1 METFGIILI
10 IIVYLLFGRVFGY
23 EVYREEIMDF
33 YLQKI
38 QHMYVSPD
46 DYEKNIRPKFF
57 RNILRII
64 SILIWPVF
72 FVGWFIITL
81 LWLIKL
87 IIVGIFKFFL
97 D

>member
-1 METFGIILI
+1 METFCIVLV
-10 IIVYLLFGRVFGY
+10 IIVYLFFGRAFGY
-23 EVYREEIMDF
+23 EVYRDEIMDF
-33 YLQKI
+33 YLEKI
-38 QHMYVSPD
+38 KHIYTPSD

-64 SILIWPVF
+64 SILIWPLIF
-72 FVGWFIITL
+72 IGWCIITI

-87 IIVGIFKFFL
+87 IIVGIFNFFL

>member
-1 METFGIILI
+1 METFIIILTI
-10 IIVYLLFGRVFGY
+10 IIYLLFGRGFGY
-23 EVYREEIMDF
+23 EVYRDEIMDF

-38 QHMYVSPD
+38 QHMYVLPD
-46 DYEKNIRPKFF
+46 EYEKNIRPKFF

-64 SILIWPVF
+64 SILIWPLIF
-72 FVGWFIITL
+72 IGWFIITL
-81 LWLIKL
+81 LWFIKL

>member
-1 METFGIILI
+1 METFCIVLV
-10 IIVYLLFGRVFGY
+10 IIVYLFFGRAFGY
-23 EVYREEIMDF
+23 EVYRDEIMDF

-38 QHMYVSPD
+38 QHMYVLPD
-46 DYEKNIRPKFF
+46 EYEKNIRPKVF

-72 FVGWFIITL
+72 FIGWFIITL

>member
-1 METFGIILI
+1 MATFGIILVI
-10 IIVYLLFGRVFGY
+10 IIYLFFGRVFGY
-23 EVYREEIMDF
+23 EVYRNEIMDF

-38 QHMYVSPD
+38 QHMYVLPD
-46 DYEKNIRPKFF
+46 EYEKNIRPKFF

-72 FVGWFIITL
+72 FVGWFIIVL
-81 LWLIKL
+81 LCLIKL

>member
-1 METFGIILI
+1 METFCIVLV
-10 IIVYLLFGRVFGY
+10 IIVYLFFGRVFGY
-23 EVYREEIMDF
+23 EVYRDEIMDF

-38 QHMYVSPD
+38 QHIYALPD
-46 DYEKNIRPKFF
+46 EYEKNIRPKIF

-64 SILIWPVF
+64 SILIWPLIF
-72 FVGWFIITL
+72 IGWCIITI

>member
-1 METFGIILI
+1 METFLIILI
-10 IIVYLLFGRVFGY
+10 IIVYLLFGRAFGY
-23 EVYREEIMDF
+23 EVYRDEIMDF

-38 QHMYVSPD
+38 KHMYIVSEE
-46 DYEKNIRPKFF
+46 YEHNIKPKFF

-64 SILIWPVF
+64 SILIWPLIF
-72 FVGWFIITL
+72 IGWLIITL